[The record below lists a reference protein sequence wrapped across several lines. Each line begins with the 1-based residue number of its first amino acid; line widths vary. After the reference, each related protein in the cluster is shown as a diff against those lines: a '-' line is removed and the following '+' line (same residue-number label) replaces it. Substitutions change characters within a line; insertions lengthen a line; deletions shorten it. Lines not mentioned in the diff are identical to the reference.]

1 MALNEQTCY
10 LTGLLC
16 GRGHI
21 YRSDRKIIIEFA
33 HKNSTIA
40 GIAHCLN
47 CGWLATERK
56 EDNVDKNLFCKNC
69 GSVVP
74 KSVKREYEQKFSTID
89 SINERIIPFL
99 QTFYKNCKYDLAGN
113 DYMTYLIVQFQRED
127 GGDFDEI
134 CALMNGRTGFDSFEI
149 PEQIW
154 NANLTCQTE
163 FVNGMLDTAG
173 FFNAGGW
180 LNRPGNNGA
189 GRMRGYFQI
198 VRNWRMPVQICNIL
212 RENFDLPIHT
222 IDWGHPNIR
231 DSKMEDYYNSSPL
244 SWSREHQ
251 VKFFP
256 EYYSQFTIRLRHKQL
271 MFEELKS
278 HNESVGFNSDDDC
291 NPPKKVTFKDI
302 KPIHPGE
309 QDKRLPPAVRRHH
322 DKYCQ
327 VCSNLGCI
335 FMHRA
340 LKESK
345 NPALLYLTGQDGVL
359 DAKEIEKIYLQKSIE
374 LAEAIHTKNKV
385 GFEKKIENLQRRA
398 KGNPEQQLYAPLVE
412 YYEKYLTSKYKT
424 PAKVHDT
431 SAFYLDKFIIQNDLI
446 EAFDFCNEFKIKPD
460 IVGFFTDTKKL
471 AFMEVKAGELVL
483 QDLGQLLG
491 YCLVAQPEEA
501 ILVSP
506 KPPSLSLV
514 KIMATNLN
522 LLLYGENKRIEIAT
536 WENGNLEILNY

>member
-1 MALNEQTCY
+1 MALHKQNSY
-10 LTGLLC
+10 LVGLLC

-21 YRSDRKIIIEFA
+21 YRNDKKIIIEFA
-33 HKNSTIA
+33 HKNPTIS
-40 GIAHCLN
+40 GIAHCLK

-56 EDNVDKNLFCKNC
+56 GDNADKNLFCKNC

-74 KSVKREYEQKFSTID
+74 KEVKREYEQKLSTVD
-89 SINERIIPFL
+89 SIKGQIIPFL
-99 QTFYKNCKYDLAGN
+99 EIFYRECKFDLVGN
-113 DYMTYLIVQFQRED
+113 DYMTYLIIQFPNVDEN
-127 GGDFDEI
+127 FDEI
-134 CALMNGRTGFDSFEI
+134 CDLMNGKGGFDSFEI
-149 PEQIW
+149 PAQIW
-154 NANLTCQTE
+154 TADMANQTE

-198 VRNWRMPVQICNIL
+198 VRNWKMPVQICNIL

-231 DSKMEDYYNSSPL
+231 DSKMEDFYNSSPL

-278 HNESVGFNSDDDC
+278 HNELVGFNSEDDC
-291 NPPKKVTFKDI
+291 NPPKKVAFKDI

-309 QDKRLPPAVRRHH
+309 KDKRLPAAVRMHH

-327 VCSNLGCI
+327 VCSNMGCI

-340 LKESK
+340 LEESE
-345 NPALLYLTGQDGVL
+345 NPNLLYLTGQEGL
-359 DAKEIEKIYLQKSIE
+359 LNAKEIEKIYLQKSIE
-374 LAEAIHTKNKV
+374 LAEAIHAKNKV
-385 GFEKKIENLQRRA
+385 VFEEKVENQQRRLRS
-398 KGNPEQQLYAPLVE
+398 NPEQQLYAPLVE
-412 YYEKYLTSKYKT
+412 YYEKYLIGKYQT
-424 PAKVHDT
+424 PAQVHDT
-431 SAFYLDKFIIQNDLI
+431 SAFYLDKFIVQNDLI

-506 KPPSLSLV
+506 KAPSLSLV
-514 KIMATNLN
+514 KILTMNSH
-522 LLLYGENKRIEIAT
+522 LLFYGEDKKIEIAT
-536 WENGNLEILNY
+536 WVDGNLEILNY

>member
-1 MALNEQTCY
+1 MTIHKQNSY
-10 LTGLLC
+10 LVGLLC

-21 YRSDRKIIIEFA
+21 YRNDRKIIIEFA
-33 HKNSTIA
+33 HKNPTIS
-40 GIAHCLN
+40 GIAHCLK

-56 EDNVDKNLFCKNC
+56 GDNADKNLFCKNC

-74 KSVKREYEQKFSTID
+74 KEVKKEYEQKISTVD
-89 SINERIIPFL
+89 SIKEQIIPFL
-99 QTFYKNCKYDLAGN
+99 VIFYTECNFDLVGN
-113 DYMTYLIVQFQRED
+113 DYMTYLIIQFPIADEN
-127 GGDFDEI
+127 FDEI
-134 CALMNGRTGFDSFEI
+134 CDLMNGRGGFDSFEI
-149 PEQIW
+149 PTQIW
-154 NANLTCQTE
+154 TADIANQTE

-231 DSKMEDYYNSSPL
+231 DSKMEDFYNSSPL

-251 VKFFP
+251 VKFLP
-256 EYYSQFTIRLRHKQL
+256 KYYSQFTIRLRHKQL

-278 HNESVGFNSDDDC
+278 HNELVGFNSEDDC
-291 NPPKKVTFKDI
+291 DPPKKVTFNDV

-327 VCSNLGCI
+327 VCSNMGCI

-340 LKESK
+340 IEASE
-345 NPALLYLTGQDGVL
+345 NPGLLYLTGQDGLRDV
-359 DAKEIEKIYLQKSIE
+359 KEIEKIYLRKSIE
-374 LAEAIHTKNKV
+374 LAEVIHAKNKIV
-385 GFEKKIENLQRRA
+385 FEEKVANQQRRLRS
-398 KGNPEQQLYAPLVE
+398 NPEQQLYAPLVE
-412 YYEKYLTSKYKT
+412 YYEKYLIEKYQT

-431 SAFYLDKFIIQNDLI
+431 SAFYLDKFIVQNDLI
-446 EAFDFCNEFKIKPD
+446 KAFDFCNEFKIKPD
-460 IVGFFTDTKKL
+460 IVGFFSETKKL

-506 KPPSLSLV
+506 KAPSLSLV
-514 KIMATNLN
+514 KILTTNPH
-522 LLLYGENKRIEIAT
+522 LLFYGEDKKIEIAT
-536 WENGNLEILNY
+536 WLDGNMEILNY